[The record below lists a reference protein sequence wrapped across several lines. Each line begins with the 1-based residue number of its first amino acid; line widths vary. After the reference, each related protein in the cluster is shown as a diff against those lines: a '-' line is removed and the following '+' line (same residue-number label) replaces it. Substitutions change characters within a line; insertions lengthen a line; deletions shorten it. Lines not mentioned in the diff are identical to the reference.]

1 MAQASKPSGFVTSAP
16 APAKRLVVSPLVS
29 AEIKAG
35 RIHNA
40 IGAPRRSNVTPKK

>member
-1 MAQASKPSGFVTSAP
+1 MDPASKPSGAVTNAP
-16 APAKRLVVSPLVS
+16 APAKRLVVTPFMS